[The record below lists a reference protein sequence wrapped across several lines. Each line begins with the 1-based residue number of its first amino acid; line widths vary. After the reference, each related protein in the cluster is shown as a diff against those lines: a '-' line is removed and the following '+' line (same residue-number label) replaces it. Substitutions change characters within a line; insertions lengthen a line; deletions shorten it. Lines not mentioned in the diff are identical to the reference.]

1 MCLTLPVWI
10 IILPFYIE
18 DRRIQNDTVFKM
30 LVSDQSS
37 PIIVFI
43 DVKWVL
49 HLCTIVFSPLVCKSV
64 SVKVLSCKKQLF
76 MLRIKRPIMTLSF
89 RYSGNFR
96 LKQVR
101 DIILPNFKGFLF
113 HFWAIIGE
121 ILQSEK
127 GKIKS
132 NFF

>member
-49 HLCTIVFSPLVCKSV
+49 RLCTIVLSPLVCKSV

-89 RYSGNFR
+89 RYSGNF
-96 LKQVR
+96 
-101 DIILPNFKGFLF
+101 IILPNFKGFLF